1 MPSISGPQRKR
12 DELQT
17 QYDLLSDKIKDLR
30 VAHAIEAG
38 AAARF
43 QLGKQIE
50 QAEAERDAIEQQIK
64 ASSAPE
70 QLVSEGG
77 HLPGYAGRR
86 VPGSVI
92 YALQVVG
99 TLVTLVELLGVA
111 SKGLRFLGGF
121 ATHPAAVL
129 IAVVALTALIGCS
142 CGYVLLKKQKNAH
155 PWWKRLPVYGARD
168 RTIARLILVA
178 NTTVTL
184 ILILGVLR
192 YDVVHAQPM
201 AEGQLGVAVA
211 QFGDGIEMQASAR
224 ARELSAFVARNLRRE
239 IDLLPGLA
247 GNVTVI
253 SGPLVKSEEEA
264 QKVAEE
270 NGVALVI
277 WGWVSGNDTFVP
289 SFTFVGPPG
298 TEVGLKEI
306 PGWYEVEISG
316 GGTLELG
323 QTVARRISGLIEYIV
338 GLIYLNQ
345 SDYDQAVA
353 EFQRAIALTEGMLEG
368 PVADHE
374 MRTMNRTL
382 AIYHLVLGRT
392 CAAQG
397 KPDQARAEYEAA
409 MGHDREYGPLYVG
422 FGNIDYSEGRCGEAL
437 QWYEKAV
444 ELVPRTKRASALY
457 ARGNAHFCL
466 GQYEAAA
473 ADYARAIEGAEPGD
487 KSLSLYYLVLGIT
500 LCRLN
505 RFSEGIEEIRQAYE
519 LAEPDTSLQE
529 AATKESENCRAR
541 AMITAPT
548 PQETLFPTVTPT
560 PTPALFPT
568 TPLTP
573 TLTLFPTRLPT
584 SAPTP
589 TLFPT
594 PIPGAT
600 VPEPVAPAQGLEY
613 RSPLTFQ
620 WRGFLRAGQAYQVTA
635 RHTESGYVV
644 QSELLTDQ
652 SWVADLPAARFGE
665 WRWTVSVVQ
674 SGRTLA
680 TSSEWMLW
688 FNPFSRSTPFPTLQ
702 PTCFP
707 TSFPTPPPPTQFP
720 TSPPRPTPTWSLS
733 QVLSCPTQ
741 PACLQCLLGVRH
753 ERSAVA

>member
-487 KSLSLYYLVLGIT
+487 KSLGLYHLVLGIT

-505 RFSEGIEEIRQAYE
+505 RFSEGIEEIRQAHE

-529 AATKESENCRAR
+529 AATKESEDCRRIQATV
-541 AMITAPT
+541 TAPA
-548 PQETLFPTVTPT
+548 PMP
-560 PTPALFPT
+560 FPT
-568 TPLTP
+568 TTAVPVTLMPFPTLIVATMTPAP
-573 TLTLFPTRLPT
+573 TLTP
-584 SAPTP
+584 
-589 TLFPT
+589 FPT

-600 VPEPVAPAQGLEY
+600 VPELIAPAQGLEY

-644 QSELLTDQ
+644 QSGLLTDQ
-652 SWVADLPAARFGE
+652 SWAADLPAEKFGE
-665 WRWTVSVVQ
+665 WRWAVSVVQ
-674 SGRTLA
+674 NRRTLLIGGQ
-680 TSSEWMLW
+680 T
-688 FNPFSRSTPFPTLQ
+688 
-702 PTCFP
+702 
-707 TSFPTPPPPTQFP
+707 
-720 TSPPRPTPTWSLS
+720 
-733 QVLSCPTQ
+733 
-741 PACLQCLLGVRH
+741 
-753 ERSAVA
+753 